1 MKLPAIIHALL
12 LATTLSTLGCAGS
25 DKEAAIKEIQAAGGT
40 FSYDDQGRIITV
52 DLSDT
57 NATDEE
63 LAAISVL
70 PEVRTINCSNAHRIT
85 GKSLGLLAK
94 LKNLETLY
102 LVDTALDDDGMS
114 RLRGLTSLKTLNL
127 DGTPITDAGMPAIDN
142 LVNLQTLVLGNT
154 KITDKSLVQLRDLR
168 ELSTL
173 ILRNTKTTPQGVKEL
188 HRMLPDVRVVD

>member
-1 MKLPAIIHALL
+1 MKLPAIVSVLL
-12 LATTLSTLGCAGS
+12 LAATLGCAPS
-25 DKEAAIKEIQAAGGT
+25 DTEVAIEKIQGVGGT
-40 FSYDDQGRIITV
+40 FNYDDQGRIISV

-57 NATDEE
+57 EATDEE

-70 PEVRTINCSNAHRIT
+70 PHVRTVNCSNARRIK
-85 GKSLGLLAK
+85 GSGLVFLGD

-102 LVDTALDDDGMS
+102 LVGTQLDDSGLS
-114 RLRGLTSLKTLNL
+114 RAANLTSLKTLNL
-127 DGTPITDAGMPAIDN
+127 DGTQITDAGMPAIDN

-154 KITDKSLVQLRDLR
+154 KITDKALVQLRDLR

-173 ILRNTKTTPQGVKEL
+173 ILRNTKVTPRGVKEL